1 MKTLHVEYDRDG
13 VLLNAWREIDGEW
26 AMTFQT
32 RQGAMRAINSKSI
45 ADVQVGRWDGQTS
58 ARLAGYESCTTGGAY
73 LSLIHI
79 SEPTRPCGTSR
90 MPSSA

>member
-32 RQGAMRAINSKSI
+32 RQGAMRAINSRRCGHSGWP
-45 ADVQVGRWDGQTS
+45 VG
-58 ARLAGYESCTTGGAY
+58 
-73 LSLIHI
+73 IVK
-79 SEPTRPCGTSR
+79 RPFD
-90 MPSSA
+90 

>member
-13 VLLNAWREIDGEW
+13 VLLNACREIDGEW

-73 LSLIHI
+73 EIYEVSYYAKY
-79 SEPTRPCGTSR
+79 R
-90 MPSSA
+90 

>member
-45 ADVQVGRWDGQTS
+45 ADV
-58 ARLAGYESCTTGGAY
+58 
-73 LSLIHI
+73 
-79 SEPTRPCGTSR
+79 
-90 MPSSA
+90 